1 MSNCSIW
8 DCLKRTQNWV
18 IEDAQVM
25 LSLKQIPKWLSSEE
39 NWSPMISTFPLTE
52 TESNV
57 KLEQKI
63 SSVATEAAIDENG

>member
-1 MSNCSIW
+1 
-8 DCLKRTQNWV
+8 
-18 IEDAQVM
+18 M